1 MSGPRLRSG
10 DALLL
15 ATALIWGLTF
25 PVAKHVL
32 AFLPPLPFAAVR
44 YLLAALLLLGLLR
57 WRQGSVRLVRADI
70 LPLCGIGLIGITV
83 FQSLWANGLAL
94 TSASKAAI
102 LVSTSPIW
110 AAVFTTLR
118 GQRLPAQAWAGVF
131 LSLGGVFLVVNNSVT
146 EIRLGGGTLL
156 GDLMFLAGAALWA
169 VYSALAPPYLARL
182 GPLKVTAWTM
192 LLGALGLAPFGAA
205 GAAAVDW
212 AALPLSTWAAFAFT
226 VVLSAALGFLWW
238 YEGIRQLGVNRAMV
252 YSYLIPVSA
261 VASAVLLLGESFGWA
276 QILGSAVVLA
286 GIRLARGA

>member
-1 MSGPRLRSG
+1 VSGPRLRSG

-70 LPLCGIGLIGITV
+70 LPLLGIGLIGITV

-118 GQRLPAQAWAGVF
+118 GQRLPARAWAGVF

-192 LLGALGLAPFGAA
+192 LLGALGLA